1 MSYFR
6 VNDKCNGC
14 LACVENCPAVAL
26 AAEDSEGRRI
36 LKHNMTKCARCG
48 QCWRVC
54 PQDAIEFQHLMV
66 SEWDEVVQLEM
77 IRCEVCSEPI
87 YSTLYRDKIVGEQ
100 YSKTDTPQPALCQN
114 HRQRNAAALLRKAST
129 GNPTRKPEGRNI

>member
-6 VNDKCNGC
+6 VNEKCNGC

-26 AAEDSEGRRI
+26 AAEDREGRRI

-54 PQDAIEFQHLMV
+54 PQDAIEFVHLMV
-66 SEWDEVVQLEM
+66 SEWDEVVRLDLVY
-77 IRCEVCSEPI
+77 CEVCGEPVF
-87 YSTLYRDKIVGEQ
+87 STEFRDKILGGIPARQEW
-100 YSKTDTPQPALCQN
+100 TQPVLCQA
-114 HRQRNAAALLRKAST
+114 HRQRHSAAMWRKSVT
-129 GNPTRKPEGRNI
+129 GRSVPPKGDRQK

>member
-6 VNDKCNGC
+6 VNEKCNGC

-26 AAEDSEGRRI
+26 AAEDREGRRT

-54 PQDAIEFQHLMV
+54 PQDAIEFEHLMV
-66 SEWDEVVQLEM
+66 SGWDEVVQLDLVH
-77 IRCEVCSEPI
+77 CQVCGEPI
-87 YSTLYRDKIVGEQ
+87 YSTVYRDKVISEQ
-100 YSKTDTPQPALCQN
+100 YANPETTRPALCRT
-114 HRQRNAAALLRKAST
+114 HRQRHAAATWRKAVT
-129 GNPTRKPEGRNI
+129 GSSAPEPRGKNT

>member
-6 VNDKCNGC
+6 VNEKCNGC

-26 AAEDSEGRRI
+26 AAEDTEDRRI

-66 SEWDEVVQLEM
+66 SEWDEVVQLDLVF
-77 IRCEVCSEPI
+77 CEVCGEPV
-87 YSTLYRDKIVGEQ
+87 YSTEFRDKIMDDVYAKQ
-100 YSKTDTPQPALCQN
+100 KTTQPALCQV
-114 HRQRNAAALLRKAST
+114 HRQRQSAAMWRKSVT
-129 GNPTRKPEGRNI
+129 GKSAQAAGDNNK

>member
-6 VNDKCNGC
+6 VNEACNGC

-26 AAEDSEGRRI
+26 AADDRRGQRI

-54 PQDAIEFQHLMV
+54 PQRAIEFEHLMV
-66 SEWDEVVQLEM
+66 SDWDEVVRLDLVY
-77 IRCEVCSEPI
+77 CEVCGEPI
-87 YSTLYRDKIVGEQ
+87 YSTAYRDEVMGKFYGIEQ
-100 YSKTDTPQPALCQN
+100 AKLHALCPT
-114 HRQRNAAALLRKAST
+114 HRQEQLAATMAGRVMTMWRRK
-129 GNPTRKPEGRNI
+129 

>member
-6 VNDKCNGC
+6 VNNKCNGC

-26 AAEDSEGRRI
+26 AAEDRQGRRI

-54 PQDAIEFQHLMV
+54 PQDAVEFEHLMV
-66 SEWDEVVQLEM
+66 SGWDEVVQLDLVHC
-77 IRCEVCSEPI
+77 RVCGEPI
-87 YSTLYRDKIVGEQ
+87 YSTVYQDKVIGEQ
-100 YSKTDTPQPALCQN
+100 YANPETTQPALCRM
-114 HRQRNAAALLRKAST
+114 HRQRHAAATWRNAVVGRSD
-129 GNPTRKPEGRNI
+129 RKPRDEKT

>member
-6 VNDKCNGC
+6 VNEKCNGC

-26 AAEDSEGRRI
+26 AAEDRDGQRV

-54 PQDAIEFQHLMV
+54 PQEAIEFEHLMV
-66 SEWDEVVQLEM
+66 SGWDEVVRLDM
-77 IRCEVCSEPI
+77 VYCRICGEPV
-87 YSTLYRDKIVGEQ
+87 YSTVYRDHEFGKVYDRQEM
-100 YSKTDTPQPALCQN
+100 TRQPLCQA
-114 HRQRNAAALLRKAST
+114 HRQRQAAAMVRRST
-129 GNPTRKPEGRNI
+129 TGSSQPDPGDEEI